1 MPPAPAAE
9 NRFAARLRGFG
20 PVGLIAIA
28 IILAADF
35 VHVPLSAVLVLVWRW
50 LSKTPWRELG
60 YVRPNSWFR
69 DAAIGVIFGIALK
82 LLMKVIVMPAL
93 GTPPTNQA
101 YQFLIGNTTAALGMV
116 VAVIVIAGFGEETF
130 FRGYMFERLGK
141 LLGSSVA
148 AKVTIVIVTS
158 ALFAIPHYPDQG
170 LPGVE
175 QAAMTGLAFG
185 SVYAVTG
192 RLFMPMVAHTFFDL
206 TAIAIIY
213 WNLEAKFAR
222 LIFN

>member
-1 MPPAPAAE
+1 MSTIPLSPATE

-20 PVGLIAIA
+20 PVGLIAIV

-35 VHVPLSAVLVLVWRW
+35 VQVPLSAVLVLVWRVV
-50 LSKTPWRELG
+50 SQSPWREIG

-130 FRGYMFERLGK
+130 FR
-141 LLGSSVA
+141 
-148 AKVTIVIVTS
+148 
-158 ALFAIPHYPDQG
+158 
-170 LPGVE
+170 
-175 QAAMTGLAFG
+175 
-185 SVYAVTG
+185 
-192 RLFMPMVAHTFFDL
+192 
-206 TAIAIIY
+206 
-213 WNLEAKFAR
+213 
-222 LIFN
+222 